1 MYYHFIYEAKQES
14 LPLKGP
20 ACIHGWS
27 RSSTTFRLN
36 DFNLKVSI
44 TYNRIFVLDQR
55 YTVKSRT
62 KPLSSFSLCAHAR
75 NYKTSS
81 ATLFIFVF
89 VSSLILVRFM
99 TVRRPIFHSW
109 IQRSLLLGT
118 RLWFHKRFHNSSES
132 PGDDSRHSRFRTLW
146 FHEWFWLCWKNHH
159 LWFSRTSVII
169 TYDSGTI
176 WFAWQNQRAILPMIL
191 KPVKIIYAN
200 SCAV

>member
-44 TYNRIFVLDQR
+44 KYNRIFVLDQR

-89 VSSLILVRFM
+89 VSPSSDLSSVYDSSTTDLSNVPFCWAQGYDSTNDFITAANRLVMIPDTHGFIRY
-99 TVRRPIFHSW
+99 
-109 IQRSLLLGT
+109 
-118 RLWFHKRFHNSSES
+118 
-132 PGDDSRHSRFRTLW
+132 DSTNDFD
-146 FHEWFWLCWKNHH
+146 FAEK
-159 LWFSRTSVII
+159 II
-169 TYDSGTI
+169 TYDLAELQSSSHMIPGQFDSLDKISGQFSR
-176 WFAWQNQRAILPMIL
+176 WFSSL
-191 KPVKIIYAN
+191 
-200 SCAV
+200 

>member
-44 TYNRIFVLDQR
+44 KYNRIFVLDQR

-118 RLWFHKRFHNSSES
+118 KLWFHKRFHNSSES
-132 PGDDSRHSRFRTLW
+132 PGDDSRHSRFHTLW